1 MAFIRKIK
9 KGNKVYLAEVENKRI
24 NGKCVQRH
32 IRYIGKEADGKTPL
46 SAALAEV
53 TIDRVKVYGPL
64 LVLNFLAEEL
74 GLSKLLSKRQ
84 ETILRTISPQLLK
97 V

>member
-1 MAFIRKIK
+1 
-9 KGNKVYLAEVENKRI
+9 
-24 NGKCVQRH
+24 
-32 IRYIGKEADGKTPL
+32 
-46 SAALAEV
+46 V